1 MTERNPEITFNNEL
15 KKTALYDLH
24 VELGGRLVPFAGYE
38 LPIQYDGVIAE
49 HRAAREAAGLFDVSH
64 MRIVDVSSM
73 DSLDVGET
81 LELIAP
87 GGLTTLGHNRLRYS
101 MLTNDAGGIV
111 DDVIFTRM
119 ANCFRLVLNASRAE
133 IDLKYL
139 NALLGDQLIFRPRQ
153 DLALISIQGPKA
165 ISVLQQHDPAV
176 ADLSFMEAGLINF
189 GETECDIS
197 RSGYTGEDGFEIAIP
212 NDEAEQIVRLLLL
225 DQTLK
230 PAGLGARDTLRL
242 EAGLCLYG
250 NELSE
255 STTPVE
261 ANLSWSIPK
270 RRRQDQRFPG
280 AHTICSQLEKGTDKT
295 RVGVTALGKRPI
307 RDGAQLFNENNQR
320 VGLITSGGYSPT
332 TGKPIAMGYI
342 DTPYA
347 EEDNYLTAVVRGKQI
362 GCTVAPL
369 PFVQHR
375 YKRSK

>member
-1 MTERNPEITFNNEL
+1 MTERKPEITSNNEL

-49 HRAAREAAGLFDVSH
+49 HRATREAAGLFDVSH

-73 DSLDVGET
+73 DSSDVGET

-87 GGLTTLGHNRLRYS
+87 GGLITLGHNRLRYS
-101 MLTNDAGGIV
+101 MLTNDTGGIV

-119 ANCFRLVLNASRAE
+119 ANRFRLVLNASRAE

-197 RSGYTGEDGFEIAIP
+197 RSR
-212 NDEAEQIVRLLLL
+212 V
-225 DQTLK
+225 
-230 PAGLGARDTLRL
+230 
-242 EAGLCLYG
+242 YG
-250 NELSE
+250 
-255 STTPVE
+255 
-261 ANLSWSIPK
+261 
-270 RRRQDQRFPG
+270 RRWF
-280 AHTICSQLEKGTDKT
+280 
-295 RVGVTALGKRPI
+295 
-307 RDGAQLFNENNQR
+307 
-320 VGLITSGGYSPT
+320 
-332 TGKPIAMGYI
+332 
-342 DTPYA
+342 
-347 EEDNYLTAVVRGKQI
+347 
-362 GCTVAPL
+362 
-369 PFVQHR
+369 
-375 YKRSK
+375 

>member
-1 MTERNPEITFNNEL
+1 MTEHRPEVIGNDAL
-15 KKTALYDLH
+15 KKTALYELH
-24 VELGGRLVPFAGYE
+24 AELGGRLIPFAGYE
-38 LPIQYDGVIAE
+38 LPIQYDGVLAE
-49 HRAAREAAGLFDVSH
+49 HHATREAAGLFDVSH
-64 MRIVDVSSM
+64 MKIVDVSSIG
-73 DSLDVGET
+73 SSDVGET

-87 GGLTTLGHNRLRYS
+87 GGLTTLGDNRLRYS

-119 ANCFRLVLNASRAE
+119 ANQFRLVLNASRAD
-133 IDLKYL
+133 IDLEYL
-139 NALLGDQLIFRPRQ
+139 DASLGKQLTFRPRH

-165 ISVLQQHDPAV
+165 VGVLQKHDPAV

-189 GETECDIS
+189 GQTECDIS
-197 RSGYTGEDGFEIAIP
+197 RSGYTGEDGFEIAMP

-225 DQTLK
+225 DKTLK

-250 NELSE
+250 NELNE

-261 ANLSWSIPK
+261 ANLSWTIPK

-280 AHTICSQLEKGTDKT
+280 ASTICSQLEKGTKRT
-295 RVGVTALGKRPI
+295 RVGVTASGKRPI
-307 RDGAQLFNENNQR
+307 RDRAQLFNENNQM

-332 TGKPIAMGYI
+332 TGKPVAMGYI
-342 DTPYA
+342 DVPYA
-347 EEDNYLTAVVRGKQI
+347 NEDNDLTAVVRGKKI
-362 GCTVAPL
+362 GCTVARL

>member
-1 MTERNPEITFNNEL
+1 MTKHRPKVKASNEL
-15 KKTALYDLH
+15 KKTALYGLH

-38 LPIQYDGVIAE
+38 LPIQYDGVLAE
-49 HRAAREAAGLFDVSH
+49 HRATREAAGLFDVSH
-64 MRIVDVSSM
+64 MKIVDVSSIG
-73 DSLDVGET
+73 SSDVGEA

-87 GGLTTLGHNRLRYS
+87 GGLTTLDDNRLRYS
-101 MLTNDAGGIV
+101 MLTNGAGGIV

-119 ANCFRLVLNASRAE
+119 SNQFRLVLNASRAE
-133 IDLKYL
+133 IDLEYL
-139 NALLGDQLIFRPRQ
+139 NASLGDQLSFRPRH

-165 ISVLQQHDPAV
+165 VGVLRKHDPAV
-176 ADLSFMEAGLINF
+176 ADLSFMEAGVINV
-189 GETECDIS
+189 GKTECDIS
-197 RSGYTGEDGFEIAIP
+197 RSGYTGEDGFEIAMP
-212 NDEAEQIVRLLLL
+212 NDDVEQIVRLLLL
-225 DQTLK
+225 DETLK

-250 NELSE
+250 NELNE

-261 ANLSWSIPK
+261 ANLSWTIPQ

-280 AHTICSQLEKGTDKT
+280 ATTICSQLEKGTDKT
-295 RVGVTALGKRPI
+295 RVGVTASGKRPI
-307 RDGAQLFNENNQR
+307 RDGAQLFNECNQM

-332 TGKPIAMGYI
+332 TGKPVAMGYI
-342 DTPYA
+342 DAPYA
-347 EEDNYLTAVVRGKQI
+347 NEETDLTAVVRGKQI

>member
-1 MTERNPEITFNNEL
+1 MTEHRPEVTGNDEL
-15 KKTALYDLH
+15 KKTALNELH
-24 VELGGRLVPFAGYE
+24 AELGGRLIPFSGYE
-38 LPIQYDGVIAE
+38 LPIQYDGVLAE
-49 HRAAREAAGLFDVSH
+49 HHATREAAGLFDVSH
-64 MRIVDVSSM
+64 MKIVDVSSIG
-73 DSLDVGET
+73 SSDVGET

-87 GGLTTLGHNRLRYS
+87 GGLTTLGDNRLRYS

-119 ANCFRLVLNASRAE
+119 ANQFRLVLNASRAD
-133 IDLKYL
+133 IDLEYL
-139 NALLGDQLIFRPRQ
+139 DASLGNQLTFRPRH
-153 DLALISIQGPKA
+153 DLALISIQGPRA
-165 ISVLQQHDPAV
+165 VGVLQKHDPAV

-189 GETECDIS
+189 GRTECDIS
-197 RSGYTGEDGFEIAIP
+197 RSGYTGEDGFEIAMP

-225 DQTLK
+225 DKTLK

-250 NELSE
+250 NELNE

-261 ANLSWSIPK
+261 ANLSWTIPK

-280 AHTICSQLEKGTDKT
+280 ASTICSQLEKGTERT
-295 RVGVTALGKRPI
+295 RVGVTASGKRPI
-307 RDGAQLFNENNQR
+307 RDGAQLFNENNQM

-332 TGKPIAMGYI
+332 TGKPVAMGYI
-342 DTPYA
+342 DAPYA
-347 EEDNYLTAVVRGKQI
+347 NEDNDLTAVVRGKKI